1 MPNEFPLTDLQ
12 QAYWAGRRD
21 SVELGGVAI
30 HFYYEFECVDLDIE
44 RLAQAWDG
52 VLKRHA
58 MLRAIITPEARLKIL
73 DNHLNYSIPVLDLDV
88 PDPGLQTAQLDL
100 IRSRLSHR
108 NTTGERWPLF
118 AIQATHLGNGHYRLH
133 LSFDGLVTDFRSHFQ
148 ILDEWRHY
156 YQTPDVD
163 LPLPHSEFSEFVEA
177 RLATKSTAI
186 FARDREYWSRL
197 LLDIPPAPDL
207 PLTTDP
213 ARLALPSF
221 ERITVRI
228 DRSQWSSLKENAK
241 EFGVR
246 PSRLLLA
253 IFAEVLRLYSTSSEF
268 SLNVSVV
275 DNLGRQPRFQNT
287 VGSFGSTT
295 LVFAK
300 SDDGEGF
307 RDRAVTLQR
316 RLGESLAHSSYS
328 GVALARELSR
338 LRGTKVKA
346 QFPVVFT
353 GLLGLDA
360 RFENE
365 APGSWLGDCVY
376 AITQTPQ
383 VMLDLQTRELDG
395 ELILNFDY
403 VRDLFPSGLM
413 KDLARS
419 CASLL
424 ETLADGHK
432 AWYASQPGLAKQ
444 ILPRSQLAVIE
455 GLNCDPVPAPQ
466 GLLHDGFVRWAHTRP
481 SLISI
486 RATDRCLTYKELL
499 VLSRRIAAWLG
510 RHKAH
515 PNQPIAIV
523 MRNGWEQI
531 VATLGILQSGAPYL
545 PVDADLPEER
555 IRFILEHAGIDTAL
569 TQTEVERSIDWPRD
583 ISLLSINDSTLDALH
598 EDEVSVDAR
607 PSDLAYVIYTS
618 GSTGKPKGVMI
629 EHQAALNTIEDIN
642 ARFHVGPQDRILALS
657 SLSFDLSVYDIFG
670 ALSAGGTIVV
680 PEISARRDPSRWLTL
695 LKEEQITIWN
705 SVPALMQ
712 LLVEYAG
719 KRSLSRALR
728 LVMLSGDWIP
738 VDLPHRIKGLAPC
751 AQIVSLGGATEASI
765 WSILWTG
772 EHVEPG
778 WPSIPYGSPMDNQ
791 CWHIL
796 NDSMAACPLWVPGHL
811 YIGGAGVARGYW
823 QDEPLTHSSFVDHPL
838 SGVRLFRT
846 GDLGRLLPDGNIEI
860 LGREDLQVKING
872 YRVEPTEIECVLE
885 QHPDVRSAII
895 KVSGAERS
903 ERHLMAFI
911 VPASSS
917 FTDTDALREYLTLK
931 LPDYMIPEQI
941 NLIETIPLT
950 PNGKV
955 DRGAL
960 RSQGVRTQ
968 YNGPVLDDESKGLLT
983 DLMDIVEVVADY
995 RPDSPETN
1003 LMSLGINSIAIIRI
1017 LNRVE
1022 DKLGTR
1028 PGIDDFLQDLSVSGL
1043 LRLCRKMPDRGSP
1056 ASTTR
1061 MPKGAVTLRDPA
1073 ERDVFREKQI
1083 SLRQFDEHRSIERLS
1098 PPIPTTRL
1106 RTRALQRRS
1115 YRHFDER
1122 PIAVEDLGALLENL
1136 RQLQV
1141 GARPK
1146 RLYGSAGGLYPVQ
1159 TYIFVKSERVNR
1171 LDGAAYYYDPACH
1184 ALVCVSNGEHITADL
1199 YDRLTNRPIFEEA
1212 AFAVYFFVDMHA
1224 IEPAYGARSLHYGS
1238 IEAGLMTQILEEA
1251 APNHGIGLCQIGD
1264 LNFTAMKTDFL
1275 LGANHHFVHSL
1286 LGGKRCAE
1294 P

>member
-1 MPNEFPLTDLQ
+1 MLKEFPLTDLQ
-12 QAYWAGRRD
+12 QAYWTGRRD

-44 RLAQAWDG
+44 RLTQAWDR
-52 VLKRHA
+52 VLNRHA
-58 MLRAIITPEARLKIL
+58 MLRSIITPDARLKIL
-73 DNHLNYSIPVLDLDV
+73 GNHLNYSIPVLDIDL
-88 PDPGLQTAQLDL
+88 PDPGLETAQLDQ

-118 AIQATHLGNGHYRLH
+118 AIQVTHLGNDRNRLH

-156 YQTPDVD
+156 YQTPDVE
-163 LPLPHSEFSEFVEA
+163 LPLPHSEFSEFVET
-177 RLATKSTAI
+177 RFATESTAI
-186 FARDREYWSRL
+186 YARDREYWSRL
-197 LLDIPPAPDL
+197 LPDIPPAPDL
-207 PLTTDP
+207 PLTMDT
-213 ARLALPSF
+213 AKLALPSF
-221 ERITVRI
+221 ERITVQI
-228 DRSQWSSLKENAK
+228 DRSQWSSLKENARV
-241 EFGVR
+241 FGLQ

-268 SLNVSVV
+268 SLNVSIV
-275 DNLGRQPRFQNT
+275 DSLGRQPCFQNT

-295 LVFAK
+295 LVVAK
-300 SDDGEGF
+300 SYDGESF
-307 RDRAVTLQR
+307 KDRAITLQR
-316 RLGESLAHSSYS
+316 RLGESLAHSSFS
-328 GVALARELSR
+328 GVAISRELSR

-360 RFENE
+360 RFGNE
-365 APGSWLGDCVY
+365 APGNWLGDCVY

-383 VMLDLQTRELDG
+383 VILDLQTRELDG
-395 ELILNFDY
+395 QLVLNFDY
-403 VRDLFPSGLM
+403 VRDLFPSGLV
-413 KDLARS
+413 KDLAKS

-424 ETLADGHK
+424 EMLAKGYK
-432 AWYASQPGLAKQ
+432 AWYASHPALAKQ
-444 ILPRSQLAVIE
+444 ILPRNQLAVIE
-455 GLNCDPVPAPQ
+455 GLYCDPVPAPK
-466 GLLHDGFVRWAHTRP
+466 GLLHDAFVRWAHTQP

-486 RATDRCLTYKELL
+486 RTIDRCLTYKELL

-510 RHKAH
+510 RHKAR
-515 PNQPIAIV
+515 PNQPIAVV

-545 PVDADLPEER
+545 PVDADLPEAR
-555 IRFILEHAGIDTAL
+555 IRFVLEHAGIDTAL
-569 TQTEVERSIDWPRD
+569 TQTDVESSIEWPRR
-583 ISLLSINDSTLDALH
+583 ISVLSINDSALNALN
-598 EDEVSVDAR
+598 EDKVSVDAR

-618 GSTGKPKGVMI
+618 GSTGTPKGVMI

-695 LKEEQITIWN
+695 LKEQQITIWN

-719 KRSLSRALR
+719 NRSLSRALR

-738 VDLPHRIKGLAPC
+738 VYLPDRIKELAPC

-765 WSILWTG
+765 WSIMWTE
-772 EHVEPG
+772 EHIEPD

-796 NDSMAACPLWVPGHL
+796 NDSMAECPLWVPGHL
-811 YIGGAGVARGYW
+811 YIGGAGIARGYW

-838 SGVRLFRT
+838 SGERLFRT
-846 GDLGRLLPDGNIEI
+846 GDIGRLRPDGNIEI

-885 QHPDVRSAII
+885 LHPDVKSAVI
-895 KVSGAERS
+895 KVSGAKRS
-903 ERHLMAFI
+903 ERHLIAFI
-911 VPASSS
+911 VPVSNS
-917 FTDTDALREYLTLK
+917 FTDTDALREYLTLN

-941 NLIETIPLT
+941 NLIDAIPLT

-955 DRGAL
+955 DRDAL
-960 RSQGVRTQ
+960 QSQGVPAQ
-968 YNGPVLDDESKGLLT
+968 YKELVLEHESEGLLN
-983 DLMDIVEVVADY
+983 DLMDIVEVVAGY
-995 RPDSPETN
+995 RPDTPETN
-1003 LMSLGINSIAIIRI
+1003 LLSQGINSLAIIRI

-1028 PGIDDFLQDLSVSGL
+1028 PGTDGFFKDPSVSGL
-1043 LRLCRKMPDRGSP
+1043 LRLCGNALDPGGYN
-1056 ASTTR
+1056 STTQIPER
-1061 MPKGAVTLRDPA
+1061 AISLRDPV

-1083 SLRQFDEHRSIERLS
+1083 SLRHFDEHYSIKRL
-1098 PPIPTTRL
+1098 PPSTPTTKL
-1106 RTRALQRRS
+1106 RTRVLQRRS

-1141 GARPK
+1141 GARLK

-1159 TYIFVKSERVNR
+1159 TYVFVKHQRVER
-1171 LDGAAYYYDPACH
+1171 LDGAAYYYDPALH
-1184 ALVCVSNGEHITADL
+1184 ALVLVSGGEHITADL
-1199 YDRLTNRPIFEEA
+1199 YDRLVNRPIFEEA
-1212 AFAVYFFVDMHA
+1212 AFAVYFFVDMRA
-1224 IEPAYGARSLHYGS
+1224 IEPAYGTCSLHYGS
-1238 IEAGLMTQILEEA
+1238 IEAGLMTQILEEE
-1251 APNHGIGLCQIGD
+1251 APSHGIGLCQIGD
-1264 LNFTAMKTDFL
+1264 LNFDAMKTDFM
-1275 LGANHHFVHSL
+1275 LGAEHHFVHSL
-1286 LGGKRCAE
+1286 LGGKLCGK